1 MSIKNIF
8 NTQIINKYEGILFHY
23 IYKVSTD
30 FFFYKLSQFM
40 THFKSCTSKMNSMSG
55 VGQCL

>member
-1 MSIKNIF
+1 MSIKYIF
-8 NTQIINKYEGILFHY
+8 NKQIINKYEGILFHY
-23 IYKVSTD
+23 LQGIYR
-30 FFFYKLSQFM
+30 FFLYKLRQFM